1 MGLFVQQIYEE
12 LNFTEK
18 LIQKLK
24 FYVEQL
30 LPVITSNDFFGI
42 ISDASTSLLLITLVM
57 QTQNPLYC
65 YCHCEEYGKMIH
77 CENEKCCSTSHV

>member
-1 MGLFVQQIYEE
+1 MGLFVQRIYEE

-30 LPVITSNDFFGI
+30 LPVITSNDFSGI
-42 ISDASTSLLLITLVM
+42 ISDASTSLLLVTLVM
-57 QTQNPLYC
+57 QTQN
-65 YCHCEEYGKMIH
+65 HCIFIATVKNMER
-77 CENEKCCSTSHV
+77 